1 MTSPLAQ
8 PPQAIYD
15 TGVIFG
21 ATFAPTG
28 VAAKVVQLMVRGEV
42 AVTVSNRLR
51 SEYERIVTHPGNL
64 DRFTTSLEYAVAVL
78 DLIDQYAERI
88 DNPPQAMAY
97 ARDPNDEPLINL
109 AVAVKADYLVT
120 LDNDLLD
127 LPQHPDFAAL
137 PHQPQ
142 VLKPGAFLTIIE
154 QRRTL

>member
-1 MTSPLAQ
+1 MTLPLAEL
-8 PPQAIYD
+8 PQAIFD
-15 TGVIFG
+15 TGIIFG

-28 VAAKVVQLMVRGEV
+28 IAAKVVQLMVRGEV

-51 SEYERIVTHPGNL
+51 AEYDRIVTHPGNL
-64 DRFTTSLEYAVAVL
+64 NRFAVSLEYAVAVL

-88 DNPPQAMAY
+88 PNPPTVMHY

-127 LPQHPDFAAL
+127 LPQHPGFAGL

-142 VLKPGAFLTIIE
+142 ILKPGAFIAAIE
-154 QRRTL
+154 LRRN